1 MKFKTKGFKF
11 KGFDYLFEALAAAIG
26 AVILIVSNFFI
37 ADFIPFLVPI
47 LNVIG
52 AIVLVVPTVLVIYS
66 AFRTRREMEQR
77 FIGFVMDLADS
88 INSGM
93 TLPLALEHCSKRDYG
108 SLTRL
113 ISNLDAQVNWGI
125 PFDKA
130 LKNFA
135 RATRSRPIRRSV
147 TTIIETYKVGGK
159 ISDTLSAVSQ
169 SMMTIEKLNKE
180 RRSSIYSQVL
190 MLYMIFFV
198 FIGILIIMQV
208 SLIPVLSPENLG
220 GLSLVTQSVSVP
232 TEIYTET
239 FIYFIL
245 IQGFFA
251 GLAIGK
257 MAEGTIMSGLKHSIL
272 LMIVGYAIFS
282 FAIQFQISFF

>member
-1 MKFKTKGFKF
+1 MELL
-11 KGFDYLFEALAAAIG
+11 DYLKDYFLEMISIAVGI
-26 AVILIVSNFFI
+26 VILLFNNIFIVN
-37 ADFIPFLVPI
+37 FIPFLVPI
-47 LNVIG
+47 LNVVG
-52 AIVLVVPTVLVIYS
+52 GIVLVVPATLIFY
-66 AFRTRREMEQR
+66 TRYNTKKEMEQR
-77 FIGFVMDLADS
+77 FTGFVLDLADS

-93 TLPLALEHCSKRDYG
+93 TLPMALEHCSGKDYA
-108 SLTRL
+108 SLTPL
-113 ISNLDAQVNWGI
+113 VNNLNSQVNWGI
-125 PFDKA
+125 TFQKS
-130 LKNFA
+130 LQNFSK
-135 RATRSRPIRRSV
+135 ATRSKSIIRSI
-147 TTIIETYKVGGK
+147 TTIIETYKVGGR
-159 ISDTLSAVSQ
+159 ISDTLEAVSK
-169 SMMTIEKLNKE
+169 SMLTIEKLNKE
-180 RRSSIYSQVL
+180 RKSSTYSQAV
-190 MLYMIFFV
+190 MLYLIFFV

>member
-1 MKFKTKGFKF
+1 MKQS
-11 KGFDYLFEALAAAIG
+11 YLSKYLLEIISIAVG
-26 AVILIVSNFFI
+26 AVILAFNNFFI
-37 ADFIPFLVPI
+37 AEVIPFLVPI

-52 AIVLVVPTVLVIYS
+52 GIILVVPATLIFYTS
-66 AFRTRREMEQR
+66 YRTKREMEQR
-77 FIGFVMDLADS
+77 FIGFVLDLADS

-93 TLPLALEHCSKRDYG
+93 TLPMALEHCSKRDYA
-108 SLTRL
+108 SLTRPVRNMN
-113 ISNLDAQVNWGI
+113 SQVNWGI

-130 LKNFA
+130 LRNFA
-135 RATRSRPIRRSV
+135 KATGSKPVSRAI

-159 ISDTLSAVSQ
+159 ISDTLSAVSR
-169 SMMTIEKLNKE
+169 SMATIEKLRKE
-180 RRSSIYSQVL
+180 RKSSIYSQMV
-190 MLYMIFFV
+190 MLYLIFFV

-220 GLSLVTQSVSVP
+220 GLSLMTQSAP
-232 TEIYTET
+232 IPIEIYTET
-239 FIYFIL
+239 FVMFIV

-257 MAEGTIMSGLKHSIL
+257 MAEGSIAAGLKHSATLI
-272 LMIVGYAIFS
+272 IIGYALFS

>member
-1 MKFKTKGFKF
+1 MGFKASGLRLGRF
-11 KGFDYLFEALAAAIG
+11 GYVFEAIAAAIG
-26 AVILIVSNFFI
+26 ALILVFSNFFV
-37 ADFIPFLVPI
+37 AGFIPFLVPV
-47 LNVIG
+47 LNVVG
-52 AIVLVVPTVLVIYS
+52 AIILVVPTILVLYT
-66 AFRTRREMEQR
+66 AFRIRREMEQR
-77 FIGFVMDLADS
+77 FIGFVLDLADS

-108 SLTRL
+108 SLTGL
-113 ISNLDAQVNWGI
+113 VSNLNAQVSWGI

-135 RATRSRPIRRSV
+135 RATRSRSIRRSV
-147 TTIIETYKVGGK
+147 TTIIETYRIGGK
-159 ISDTLSAVSQ
+159 ISDTLAAVSE
-169 SMMTIEKLNKE
+169 SMTTTEKLSKE

-190 MLYMIFFV
+190 MLYLIFFV

-208 SLIPVLSPENLG
+208 SLIPVLSPENIG
-220 GLSLVTQSVSVP
+220 GLSLVTKSVSVP
-232 TEIYTET
+232 SEIYTET

-272 LMIVGYAIFS
+272 LMIVGYAVFS